1 MVVNTEVQSGSC
13 VKLQYFRRLI
23 IDFLLSGYLKIIII
37 KKKKMGFTACKA
49 EQPLR
54 GMDLQQKEAQK
65 D

>member
-23 IDFLLSGYLKIIII
+23 IDFLLSGYLKIITI
-37 KKKKMGFTACKA
+37 KKKKKKKKLGFIPCKA

-54 GMDLQQKEAQK
+54 GMDLQQK